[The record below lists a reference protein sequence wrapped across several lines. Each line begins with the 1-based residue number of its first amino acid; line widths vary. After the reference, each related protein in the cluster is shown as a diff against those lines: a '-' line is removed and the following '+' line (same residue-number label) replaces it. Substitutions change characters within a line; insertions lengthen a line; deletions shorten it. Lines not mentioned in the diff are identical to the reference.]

1 MMRTLRIL
9 LFTLIV
15 FLGSCSNKFNKVMKS
30 KDLEYKYQMAEQY
43 YANKKYNYSQQLFEE
58 LSPYLKGSPRY
69 EDMFYKWAYS
79 YYNTKDYINGENLF
93 KTFVE
98 YFPTSAKAEECE
110 FMRAYCFY
118 KQSPKVELDQT
129 PTNKTMSLMQ
139 AFINTH
145 PTSKR
150 VKEANDIID
159 VCREKLEAKELKSAQ
174 LYYDLGYYKAAAIA
188 FANVSDNYPDS
199 KRADE
204 YKLLVIRSY
213 FKYAE
218 NSYEE
223 KQKERFEKVLNEI
236 SDFKERFGDSKLME
250 EVTKFK
256 TQTDNFLK
264 NINTTNNEQTK
275 KTA

>member
-9 LFTLIV
+9 LFTLVV

-79 YYNTKDYINGENLF
+79 YYNTRDYINGENLF

-110 FMRAYCFY
+110 YMRAYCFY

-223 KQKERFEKVLNEI
+223 KQKERFEKVLSEI
-236 SDFKERFGDSKLME
+236 SDFKERFGDSKLLE

-256 TQTDNFLK
+256 TQTDIFLK